1 MTKTDRFR
9 NMTLALVSLVIGA
22 VLSVAI
28 FEAVE
33 HARYYKWRESF
44 EGTAWLGTVTVP
56 SENSVL
62 MWEYRPDARH
72 KRIRTNNFG
81 LRGPDVS
88 LQRDPSRTRVAF
100 LGDSVTLGY
109 GMEERDIFIKV
120 FERALTRRTG
130 RGIETLNFGVD
141 GYSTLQ
147 IAELLRSKVLN
158 FKPDHVVYTM
168 CLNDFDFTTS
178 AGEKVLYFQKPTSF
192 TLVKAEHLWRKL
204 KGLDFHTH
212 VFRKNRER
220 VFDELLAM
228 REAALAGGATFELA
242 LLPIFPV
249 DVNSFSYYPHSDI
262 HRDVETF
269 AKSQGIPYTDFLK
282 VFRNAGGPPRAYATD
297 VWHLNED
304 GHRTIGRR
312 FAATF
317 DKRHEVERPDAD

>member
-1 MTKTDRFR
+1 MTTSNRTR
-9 NMTLALVSLVIGA
+9 NLTLALVSIVVSA
-22 VLSVAI
+22 VVAVAI
-28 FEAVE
+28 YEGVE
-33 HARYYKWRESF
+33 NVLYYQWRSSF

-56 SENSVL
+56 SDNPVL
-62 MWEYRPDARH
+62 MWEYRPDAQH

-88 LQRDPSRTRVAF
+88 LQRDPSRLRVAF

-109 GMEERDIFIKV
+109 GMEEKDIFIKV
-120 FERALTRRTG
+120 FERALSRRTG
-130 RGIETLNFGVD
+130 REIETLNFGVD

-147 IAELLRSKVLN
+147 IAELLRAKVVK

-178 AGEKVLYFQKPTSF
+178 AGEKVLFFQKPTSF
-192 TLVKAEHLWRKL
+192 TLIKLEHLWRKL
-204 KGLDFHTH
+204 QGLDFHTH
-212 VFRKNRER
+212 KFRQNRDR
-220 VFDELLAM
+220 VFDELLSMKEQAK
-228 REAALAGGATFELA
+228 RDGATFELA

-249 DVNSFSYYPHSDI
+249 DVNSFSYYPHGDI
-262 HRDVETF
+262 HKEVEVF
-269 AKSQGIPYTDFLK
+269 AKAQGILFTDFLR

-304 GHRTIGRR
+304 GHSTIGRR

-317 DKRHEVERPDAD
+317 DKRHDVR